1 MLDNLFYRLSV
12 WWGDILAWNWKRKRR
27 KQWNIEASD
36 D

>member
-12 WWGDILAWNWKRKRR
+12 WWGDILGWDWQRKRR
-27 KQWNIEASD
+27 KQWNIEGSD